1 MFKQGAVELDDA
13 KRKQLYDELQKLVNE
28 ELPSLYLY
36 SATSFS
42 PMSKRVSG
50 VQPTKLDSLDA
61 NDSLTR
67 WAFTQ

>member
-13 KRKQLYDELQKLVNE
+13 KRHQIYNDLQKLVND
-28 ELPSLYLY
+28 ELPSMYLY

-42 PMSKRVSG
+42 PMSKKDIG

-67 WAFTQ
+67 WAYAQ